1 MRAEKDGAF
10 SCNGGVAVE
19 GSQHDRE
26 TLWWREAEARAP
38 DGGDGRLLLQ
48 VVQAPALH
56 SLSQS

>member
-1 MRAEKDGAF
+1 MMGQFRAMEAWLLKVH
-10 SCNGGVAVE
+10 SMTVRLV
-19 GSQHDRE
+19 
-26 TLWWREAEARAP
+26 WWREAEARAP